1 VATVAAPRLFHL
13 SSSSSF
19 ELVKNTPYGG
29 CAPLLSPAT
38 LTLVT
43 LQGRGLPLDI
53 PLLLK
58 KDIWGEMI
66 RVLLVD
72 DNTEYARVFSV
83 ALDLQPDIKV
93 VGIAGTLAEARAM
106 LEGVDVAILDRVLP
120 DGDGLE
126 LISELRKASPNA
138 KVLVM
143 SAFTESSNPQE
154 ALEAGADRVLGK
166 LVPPD
171 EVFTTIR
178 ELRGEG

>member
-1 VATVAAPRLFHL
+1 
-13 SSSSSF
+13 
-19 ELVKNTPYGG
+19 
-29 CAPLLSPAT
+29 
-38 LTLVT
+38 
-43 LQGRGLPLDI
+43 
-53 PLLLK
+53 
-58 KDIWGEMI
+58 MI

-106 LEGVDVAILDRVLP
+106 LEGVDVAILDRMLP